1 MEFNIIHFLLVDW
14 EDCTLWVIQDI
25 SMTIQD
31 LYEKL

>member
-14 EDCTLWVIQDI
+14 EDGALWVIQDV

-31 LYEKL
+31 LDEKI